1 MDEGCSIDCGTLMEN
16 AADTVVK
23 RLYYVNLSPGK
34 IRVVCGK
41 GNNGGDGYAVCCM
54 LLQRGEDVAAVA
66 VEEPASPLAV
76 KYRNRFLSMGGRCT
90 GDICEILN
98 ADTLVDC
105 IFGFSFSGDVCDRYA
120 EAIETVNKSGAFK
133 LSVDLPSGVTADSD
147 GLPGLCV
154 RADATCTFTAFKLAL
169 VSYPAKRFC
178 GKVYLEDIGIGAS
191 VLGAQK
197 PFADLAGSELL
208 KLLPARDAEGH
219 KGSFGTLAS
228 VCGSE
233 MYTGAAVLS
242 TLAALKSGIGLVR
255 LYTDSACAKT
265 VKVCVPEAVVSPDAE
280 KISLKDARATA
291 LLLGCGCGR
300 EHDDLIIK
308 LLTHENIPTVLD
320 ADGINCI
327 AGRID
332 LYRSVTV
339 PLAVTPHPAEMARLT
354 GKSVEEVNASR
365 VRTALDFA
373 KEYGCVTVL
382 KGAATVTAA
391 PDGRLCINTTGN
403 TGLSKGGSGDVLAG
417 LIASL
422 AAQGVP
428 LYEAARLGV
437 YLHGAAAERLAEEK
451 GVYAMLP
458 SELPDVIGRIMHFG

>member
-1 MDEGCSIDCGTLMEN
+1 M
-16 AADTVVK
+16 
-23 RLYYVNLSPGK
+23 
-34 IRVVCGK
+34 
-41 GNNGGDGYAVCCM
+41 
-54 LLQRGEDVAAVA
+54 AAVA
-66 VEEPASPLAV
+66 IEEPASPLAV
-76 KYRNRFLSMGGRCT
+76 KYRNRFVSMGGRCT
-90 GDICEILN
+90 ADIGEIMN
-98 ADTLVDC
+98 ADTLADC
-105 IFGFSFSGDVCDRYA
+105 IFGFSFSGDVCGRYA
-120 EAIETVNKSGAFK
+120 EAIEAVNKSSAFK

-147 GLPGLCV
+147 GLPKLCV
-154 RADATCTFTAFKLAL
+154 HADVICTFTGFKLAL

-178 GKVYLEDIGIGAS
+178 GKVYLEDIGIDAS
-191 VLGAQK
+191 TLDGQK
-197 PFADLAGSELL
+197 PFADLAESELL
-208 KLLPARDAEGH
+208 KVLPARDAEGH
-219 KGSFGTLAS
+219 KGSFGTLAA

-233 MYTGAAVLS
+233 AYSGAAVLS
-242 TLAALKSGIGLVR
+242 TLAALKSGVGLVR
-255 LYTDSACAKT
+255 LYTDYTCAQT
-265 VKVCVPEAVVSPDAE
+265 VKIRVPEAVVSPAA
-280 KISLKDARATA
+280 KINLKEARATA

-300 EHDDLIIK
+300 ERDDLIIK
-308 LLTHENIPTVLD
+308 LLTRENIPTVLD

-354 GKSVEEVNASR
+354 GKSVEEVNHNR

-428 LYEAARLGV
+428 LYEAACLGV
-437 YLHGAAAERLAEEK
+437 YLHGAAAEQLAKEK

-458 SELPDVIGRIMHFG
+458 SELPDVIGRIMHFR